1 MVNKGIE
8 YEYLNKFAGRW
19 NTEGKIPSSE
29 TSPEINISGTDTYEW
44 ILGGFFLLHKADV
57 IIGNE
62 KSETFEVIGF
72 DKESGK
78 YNMQHFNNQGNSG
91 FMSAY
96 CENGTWIFQGETLRF
111 RGGFKKDNKEFS
123 GIWEI
128 SNDHKNWT
136 HFMDIKLTKND

>member
-72 DKESGK
+72 
-78 YNMQHFNNQGNSG
+78 
-91 FMSAY
+91 
-96 CENGTWIFQGETLRF
+96 
-111 RGGFKKDNKEFS
+111 
-123 GIWEI
+123 
-128 SNDHKNWT
+128 T
-136 HFMDIKLTKND
+136 H